1 MSDMYAPLLTGV
13 FITLI
18 VLLAIFMI
26 AVYNTLITR
35 NEAIKA
41 NWAVIDGHLK
51 RRLNLITA
59 LTTILKHYP
68 LEELEALTKIA
79 TFDKVDP
86 SAAIPPDTIEQRSI
100 QESKVSLALRNV
112 IAEATNNDEVNHDE
126 KFSRLKQ
133 EISQIEYGLQRARRA
148 YNSLVVDHNTSI
160 KCFPQIIIA
169 SWYDLSEA
177 SLFEGDDEFI
187 EQTNA
192 V

>member
-1 MSDMYAPLLTGV
+1 MSDVYAPLLTFFFISFLFLLGV
-13 FITLI
+13 FLI
-18 VLLAIFMI
+18 SI
-26 AVYNTLITR
+26 YNILVTR
-35 NEAIKA
+35 NDSIKA
-41 NWAVIDGHLK
+41 NWTVLDGHLK

-59 LTTILKHYP
+59 LTTILKRYP
-68 LEELEALTKIA
+68 LEELDALTKLTNLDNIE
-79 TFDKVDP
+79 P
-86 SAAIPPDTIEQRSI
+86 SAAIGQRSI

-187 EQTNA
+187 QQTKS

>member
-1 MSDMYAPLLTGV
+1 MSGMYAPLVTGV

-18 VLLAIFMI
+18 VLSAIFMI

-79 TFDKVDP
+79 TFDKNDP

-112 IAEATNNDEVNHDE
+112 IAEAMNN
-126 KFSRLKQ
+126 
-133 EISQIEYGLQRARRA
+133 
-148 YNSLVVDHNTSI
+148 
-160 KCFPQIIIA
+160 
-169 SWYDLSEA
+169 
-177 SLFEGDDEFI
+177 
-187 EQTNA
+187 
-192 V
+192 

>member
-13 FITLI
+13 FISLL
-18 VLLAIFMI
+18 VLLGVFMI
-26 AVYNTLITR
+26 SIYNSLITR

-41 NWAVIDGHLK
+41 NWTLLDGHLK

-59 LTTILKHYP
+59 LTTILKRYP
-68 LEELEALTKIA
+68 LEELDALNKLTNLDNIE
-79 TFDKVDP
+79 P
-86 SAAIPPDTIEQRSI
+86 SAAIGQRSI

>member
-1 MSDMYAPLLTGV
+1 MYAPLVTGV

-18 VLLAIFMI
+18 VLSAIFMI

-35 NEAIKA
+35 NEAITA

-51 RRLNLITA
+51 RHLNLIIA

-68 LEELEALTKIA
+68 LEELEALIKIT
-79 TFDKVDP
+79 TFDKLDP

-112 IAEATNNDEVNHDE
+112 IAEAINNEELNNDE
-126 KFSRLKQ
+126 KFGRLKQ
-133 EISQIEYGLQRARRA
+133 ELSQIEYSFQRARRT
-148 YNSLVVDHNTSI
+148 YNILVVGHNASI

-169 SWYDLSEA
+169 NWYNLKEA
-177 SLFEGDDEFI
+177 SIFEGDDENI
-187 EQTNA
+187 E
-192 V
+192 

>member
-1 MSDMYAPLLTGV
+1 MSDTYASIITGV
-13 FITLI
+13 FISLV
-18 VLLAIFMI
+18 VLLGVLMI
-26 AVYNTLITR
+26 SIYNSLITR
-35 NEAIKA
+35 NEAIKT
-41 NWAVIDGHLK
+41 NWTVLDGHLK

-59 LTTILKHYP
+59 LTTILKCYP
-68 LEELEALTKIA
+68 LEELDALTKLINL
-79 TFDKVDP
+79 DNIEP
-86 SAAIPPDTIEQRSI
+86 SATVGQRSI

-148 YNSLVVDHNTSI
+148 YNRLVVDHNTSI

-187 EQTNA
+187 EQKNA
-192 V
+192 I

>member
-35 NEAIKA
+35 NEVIKA

-79 TFDKVDP
+79 TFDKIDP
-86 SAAIPPDTIEQRSI
+86 SAAIPPDTIEQSSI
-100 QESKVSLALRNV
+100 QESKVSLALRNFMHR
-112 IAEATNNDEVNHDE
+112 TLP
-126 KFSRLKQ
+126 SR
-133 EISQIEYGLQRARRA
+133 
-148 YNSLVVDHNTSI
+148 
-160 KCFPQIIIA
+160 
-169 SWYDLSEA
+169 
-177 SLFEGDDEFI
+177 
-187 EQTNA
+187 
-192 V
+192 

>member
-35 NEAIKA
+35 NEVIKA

-79 TFDKVDP
+79 TFDKIDP

-112 IAEATNNDEVNHDE
+112 IAEAINNEELNNDE
-126 KFSRLKQ
+126 KFGRLKQ
-133 EISQIEYGLQRARRA
+133 ELSQIEYSLQRARRA
-148 YNSLVVDHNTSI
+148 YNILVVGHNASI

-169 SWYDLSEA
+169 NWCNLKAA
-177 SLFEGDDEFI
+177 SIFEGDDEI
-187 EQTNA
+187 LE
-192 V
+192 

>member
-1 MSDMYAPLLTGV
+1 MISIYNS
-13 FITLI
+13 LI
-18 VLLAIFMI
+18 S
-26 AVYNTLITR
+26 R

-41 NWAVIDGHLK
+41 NWTVLDGHLK
-51 RRLNLITA
+51 RRLNLIIA
-59 LTTILKHYP
+59 LTTILKRYP
-68 LEELEALTKIA
+68 LEELDALTKLMNLNSEPL
-79 TFDKVDP
+79 V
-86 SAAIPPDTIEQRSI
+86 AIGERSI

-187 EQTNA
+187 EQTNS

>member
-1 MSDMYAPLLTGV
+1 MYTPLLTGA
-13 FITLI
+13 FISVL
-18 VLLAIFMI
+18 VLLGVFMI
-26 AVYNTLITR
+26 SIYNSLITR

-41 NWAVIDGHLK
+41 NWTVLDGHLK
-51 RRLNLITA
+51 RRINLITA
-59 LTTILKHYP
+59 LTTILKRYP
-68 LEELEALTKIA
+68 LEELDALTKLINL
-79 TFDKVDP
+79 DNIEP
-86 SAAIPPDTIEQRSI
+86 LAAIGHRSI

-112 IAEATNNDEVNHDE
+112 IAEATNNDEVNQDE

-148 YNSLVVDHNTSI
+148 YNSLVVDYNTSI
-160 KCFPQIIIA
+160 KCFPQIIIVR
-169 SWYDLSEA
+169 WYDLSEA

>member
-13 FITLI
+13 FISLL
-18 VLLAIFMI
+18 VLLGVFMI
-26 AVYNTLITR
+26 SIYNSLITR

-41 NWAVIDGHLK
+41 NW
-51 RRLNLITA
+51 
-59 LTTILKHYP
+59 TTILKRYP
-68 LEELEALTKIA
+68 LEELDALTKLTNLDNIE
-79 TFDKVDP
+79 P
-86 SAAIPPDTIEQRSI
+86 SAAIGQRSI